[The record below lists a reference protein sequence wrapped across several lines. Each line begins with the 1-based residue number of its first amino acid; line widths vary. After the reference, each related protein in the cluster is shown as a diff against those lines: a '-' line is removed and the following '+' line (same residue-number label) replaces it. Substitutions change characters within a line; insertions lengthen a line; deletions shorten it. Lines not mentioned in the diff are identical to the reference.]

1 MQGFGVRGRRR
12 VLRRGERHRSD
23 RDAALRRI
31 RSLAHDRMSGKAS
44 KQFVLR
50 YGGETVG
57 LFDTARECANAYQK
71 HRALTRSNGYSRREP
86 RYRVTLVGERVTVGR
101 LLVLARGKAVD

>member
-1 MQGFGVRGRRR
+1 
-12 VLRRGERHRSD
+12 
-23 RDAALRRI
+23 
-31 RSLAHDRMSGKAS
+31 MSGKAS

-101 LLVLARGKAVD
+101 LLVLTRAKTGVL